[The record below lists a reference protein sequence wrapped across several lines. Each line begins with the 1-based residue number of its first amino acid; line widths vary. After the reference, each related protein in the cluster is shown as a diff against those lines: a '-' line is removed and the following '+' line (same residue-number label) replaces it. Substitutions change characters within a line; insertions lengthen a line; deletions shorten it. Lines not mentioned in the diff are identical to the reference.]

1 MSDPKTVSP
10 YFCLPLLE
18 DALPD
23 SGGAAPDSFQLPA
36 SFPAEILDEE
46 QLEAVAGWFDSWVA
60 DLLHSMRLALLGKP
74 GADLLHSM
82 RLALLGKPGTPAD
95 LAHLHQHAT
104 VLAHLLRLHPAA
116 EATITELATT
126 LGVSRRTLFYVR
138 DSVLA
143 HIRPALAG
151 TIARKCAVA
160 NFYAQLATI
169 GTLDAAT
176 ITQLD
181 ARTIL
186 VPFKH
191 AVHCAHRFATVRQLA
206 SLPAVASVKE
216 TLTTTGKN
224 AVQIAI
230 K

>member
-23 SGGAAPDSFQLPA
+23 SGATAPDSFQLPA

-46 QLEAVAGWFDSWVA
+46 QLEAVAAWFDTWVA
-60 DLLHSMRLALLGKP
+60 DLLHSIRLALLGN
-74 GADLLHSM
+74 GA
-82 RLALLGKPGTPAD
+82 PAD
-95 LAHLHQHAT
+95 LPHLHQHAT

-116 EATITELATT
+116 EATITELATA
-126 LGVSRRTLFYVR
+126 LGCSRRTLFYVR

>member
-23 SGGAAPDSFQLPA
+23 TGTAAPAAFQLPA
-36 SFPAEILDEE
+36 SFPAELLDEE
-46 QLEAVAGWFDSWVA
+46 QLEAVAAWFDTWV
-60 DLLHSMRLALLGKP
+60 
-74 GADLLHSM
+74 ADLLHSM

-186 VPFKH
+186 ILFKPH
-191 AVHCAHRFATVRQLA
+191 VHCAHRFATVRQLA

>member
-23 SGGAAPDSFQLPA
+23 SGTATPDSFQLPA
-36 SFPAEILDEE
+36 SFPAELLDEE
-46 QLEAVAGWFDSWVA
+46 QLEAVAAWFDTWV
-60 DLLHSMRLALLGKP
+60 
-74 GADLLHSM
+74 ADLLHSM

-186 VPFKH
+186 VPFKPC
-191 AVHCAHRFATVRQLA
+191 VHCAHRFATVRQLA

>member
-23 SGGAAPDSFQLPA
+23 SGTAAPDSFQLPA
-36 SFPAEILDEE
+36 SFPAELLDEE
-46 QLEAVAGWFDSWVA
+46 QLEAVAAWFDTWV
-60 DLLHSMRLALLGKP
+60 
-74 GADLLHSM
+74 ADLLHSM

-186 VPFKH
+186 VPFKPC
-191 AVHCAHRFATVRQLA
+191 VHCAHRFATVRQLA

>member
-23 SGGAAPDSFQLPA
+23 SGTAAADSFQLPA
-36 SFPAEILDEE
+36 SFPAELLDEE
-46 QLEAVAGWFDSWVA
+46 QLEAVAAWFDTWVA
-60 DLLHSMRLALLGKP
+60 DI
-74 GADLLHSM
+74 LHSM

-116 EATITELATT
+116 EATITELATI

-186 VPFKH
+186 VPFKPH
-191 AVHCAHRFATVRQLA
+191 VHCAHRFATVRQLA

>member
-23 SGGAAPDSFQLPA
+23 SGTATPDSFQLPA
-36 SFPAEILDEE
+36 SFPAELLDEE
-46 QLEAVAGWFDSWVA
+46 QLEAVAAWFDTWVA
-60 DLLHSMRLALLGKP
+60 DI
-74 GADLLHSM
+74 LHSM

>member
-23 SGGAAPDSFQLPA
+23 SGTGTADSFQLPA
-36 SFPAEILDEE
+36 SFPAELLDEE
-46 QLEAVAGWFDSWVA
+46 QLEAVAGWFDTWVA
-60 DLLHSMRLALLGKP
+60 DLLHSIRLALLGN
-74 GADLLHSM
+74 GA
-82 RLALLGKPGTPAD
+82 PAD
-95 LAHLHQHAT
+95 LPHLHQHAT

-116 EATITELATT
+116 EATITELAAA

-151 TIARKCAVA
+151 AISRKCAVA

-186 VPFKH
+186 VPFKPC
-191 AVHCAHRFATVRQLA
+191 VHCAHRFATVRQLA
-206 SLPAVASVKE
+206 SLPAVVSVKE

>member
-23 SGGAAPDSFQLPA
+23 SGATTPDSFQLPA
-36 SFPAEILDEE
+36 SVPAEILDEE
-46 QLEAVAGWFDSWVA
+46 QLEAVAGWFDSWV
-60 DLLHSMRLALLGKP
+60 
-74 GADLLHSM
+74 ADLLHSM

-138 DSVLA
+138 DAVLA

>member
-23 SGGAAPDSFQLPA
+23 SGTATPDSFQLPA
-36 SFPAEILDEE
+36 SFPAELLDEE
-46 QLEAVAGWFDSWVA
+46 QLEAVAAWFDTWV
-60 DLLHSMRLALLGKP
+60 
-74 GADLLHSM
+74 ADLLHSM

-224 AVQIAI
+224 AVQITI

>member
-23 SGGAAPDSFQLPA
+23 SGATAPDSFQLPA
-36 SFPAEILDEE
+36 SFPAELLDEE
-46 QLEAVAGWFDSWVA
+46 QLEAVATWFDSWV
-60 DLLHSMRLALLGKP
+60 
-74 GADLLHSM
+74 ADLLHSM

-138 DSVLA
+138 DAVLA

>member
-23 SGGAAPDSFQLPA
+23 SGTATPDSFQLPA

-46 QLEAVAGWFDSWVA
+46 QLEAVAAWFDTWV
-60 DLLHSMRLALLGKP
+60 
-74 GADLLHSM
+74 ADLLHSM

-116 EATITELATT
+116 ESTITELATT

-176 ITQLD
+176 ITQLLTKGKTELIKDFTSHKSGKKFD
-181 ARTIL
+181 AYL
-186 VPFKH
+186 V
-191 AVHCAHRFATVRQLA
+191 LNA
-206 SLPAVASVKE
+206 S
-216 TLTTTGKN
+216 TGRVSYEFPPRK
-224 AVQIAI
+224 
-230 K
+230 

>member
-23 SGGAAPDSFQLPA
+23 SGTAADSFQLPA
-36 SFPAEILDEE
+36 SFPAELLDEE
-46 QLEAVAGWFDSWVA
+46 QLEAVAAWFDAWV
-60 DLLHSMRLALLGKP
+60 
-74 GADLLHSM
+74 ADLLHSM

-186 VPFKH
+186 VSFKPC
-191 AVHCAHRFATVRQLA
+191 VHCAHRFATVRQLA

>member
-23 SGGAAPDSFQLPA
+23 SGTATPDSFQLPA
-36 SFPAEILDEE
+36 SFPAELLDEE
-46 QLEAVAGWFDSWVA
+46 QLEAVAAWFDTWV
-60 DLLHSMRLALLGKP
+60 
-74 GADLLHSM
+74 ADLLHSM

-186 VPFKH
+186 VPFKPH
-191 AVHCAHRFATVRQLA
+191 VHCAHRFATVRQLA

>member
-23 SGGAAPDSFQLPA
+23 SGTAADSFQLPA
-36 SFPAEILDEE
+36 SFPAELLDEE
-46 QLEAVAGWFDSWVA
+46 QLEAVAAWFDSWVA
-60 DLLHSMRLALLGKP
+60 DILHSMRLALLGKP
-74 GADLLHSM
+74 GA
-82 RLALLGKPGTPAD
+82 PAD

-186 VPFKH
+186 VPFKPH
-191 AVHCAHRFATVRQLA
+191 VHCAHRFATVRQLA

>member
-23 SGGAAPDSFQLPA
+23 SGTATPDSFQLPA
-36 SFPAEILDEE
+36 SFPAELLDEE
-46 QLEAVAGWFDSWVA
+46 QLEAVAAWFDTWV
-60 DLLHSMRLALLGKP
+60 
-74 GADLLHSM
+74 ADLLHSM

-186 VPFKH
+186 VPFKPH
-191 AVHCAHRFATVRQLA
+191 VHCAHRFATVRQLA

-224 AVQIAI
+224 AVQITI

>member
-23 SGGAAPDSFQLPA
+23 SGTATADSFQLPA
-36 SFPAEILDEE
+36 SFPAELLDEE
-46 QLEAVAGWFDSWVA
+46 QLEAVAAWFDTWV
-60 DLLHSMRLALLGKP
+60 
-74 GADLLHSM
+74 ADLLHSM

-186 VPFKH
+186 VPFKP

-224 AVQIAI
+224 AVQITI

>member
-23 SGGAAPDSFQLPA
+23 SGATAPDSFQLPA

-46 QLEAVAGWFDSWVA
+46 QLEAVAAWFDTWV
-60 DLLHSMRLALLGKP
+60 
-74 GADLLHSM
+74 ADLLHSM

-95 LAHLHQHAT
+95 LPHLHQHAT

-151 TIARKCAVA
+151 AIARKCAVA

-186 VPFKH
+186 VPFKPC
-191 AVHCAHRFATVRQLA
+191 VHCAHRFATVRQLA

-224 AVQIAI
+224 AVQISI

>member
-23 SGGAAPDSFQLPA
+23 SGTATADSFQLPA
-36 SFPAEILDEE
+36 SFPAELLDEE
-46 QLEAVAGWFDSWVA
+46 QLEAVAAWFDTWVA
-60 DLLHSMRLALLGKP
+60 DLLHSMRLALLGK
-74 GADLLHSM
+74 H
-82 RLALLGKPGTPAD
+82 GTPAD

-186 VPFKH
+186 VPFKPH
-191 AVHCAHRFATVRQLA
+191 VHCAHRFATVRQLA

>member
-23 SGGAAPDSFQLPA
+23 SGTATPDAFRLPA
-36 SFPAEILDEE
+36 SFPAELLDEE
-46 QLEAVAGWFDSWVA
+46 QLEAVSAWFDSWVA
-60 DLLHSMRLALLGKP
+60 DLLHSMRLALI
-74 GADLLHSM
+74 
-82 RLALLGKPGTPAD
+82 GKPGTPAD

-138 DSVLA
+138 DAVLE

-176 ITQLD
+176 ITQMD

-186 VPFKH
+186 VPFKPC
-191 AVHCAHRFATVRQLA
+191 VHCAHRFATVRQLA

-216 TLTTTGKN
+216 TTTTTGKN
-224 AVQIAI
+224 AVQITI

>member
-23 SGGAAPDSFQLPA
+23 PGTATADSFQLPA
-36 SFPAEILDEE
+36 SFPAELLDEE
-46 QLEAVAGWFDSWVA
+46 QLEAVAAWFDTWV
-60 DLLHSMRLALLGKP
+60 
-74 GADLLHSM
+74 ADLLHSM

-186 VPFKH
+186 VPFKPH
-191 AVHCAHRFATVRQLA
+191 VHCAHRFATVRQLA

>member
-1 MSDPKTVSP
+1 MSDPKSVSP

-23 SGGAAPDSFQLPA
+23 AGGGAPDAFRLPQ
-36 SFPAEILDEE
+36 SFPAELLNEE
-46 QLEAVAGWFDSWVA
+46 QLEAVAEWFDRWVA
-60 DLLHSMRLALLGKP
+60 DLLHSIRLALIGN
-74 GADLLHSM
+74 GA
-82 RLALLGKPGTPAD
+82 PAD
-95 LAHLHQHAT
+95 LPHLHRHAT
-104 VLAHLLRLHPAA
+104 VLCHLLRLHPAA
-116 EATITELATT
+116 EGSLTELATA
-126 LGVSRRTLFYVR
+126 LGCSRRTLFYVQ
-138 DSVLA
+138 DAVLA
-143 HIRPALAG
+143 HVRPAMAR
-151 TIARKCAVA
+151 TIGRKCAES

-169 GTLDAAT
+169 GTLDAAA
-176 ITQLD
+176 ITQMD

-186 VPFKH
+186 IPFKRG
-191 AVHCAHRFATVRQLA
+191 VHCAHRFATVRQIA

>member
-23 SGGAAPDSFQLPA
+23 SGTATADSFQLPA
-36 SFPAEILDEE
+36 SFPAELLDEE
-46 QLEAVAGWFDSWVA
+46 QLEAVAAWFDTWV
-60 DLLHSMRLALLGKP
+60 
-74 GADLLHSM
+74 ADLLHSM

-116 EATITELATT
+116 EATITELAAT

-160 NFYAQLATI
+160 NFSAQLATI

-176 ITQLD
+176 TTQLH
-181 ARTIL
+181 ARTIP
-186 VPFKH
+186 VPFKPH
-191 AVHCAHRFATVRQLA
+191 VYCAHRFATVRQLA

>member
-23 SGGAAPDSFQLPA
+23 SGTATTPDSFQLPA
-36 SFPAEILDEE
+36 SFPAELLDEE
-46 QLEAVAGWFDSWVA
+46 QLEAVAAWFDTWV
-60 DLLHSMRLALLGKP
+60 
-74 GADLLHSM
+74 ADLLHSM

-95 LAHLHQHAT
+95 LPHLHQHAT

-186 VPFKH
+186 VPFKPH
-191 AVHCAHRFATVRQLA
+191 VHCAHRFATVRQLA

-224 AVQIAI
+224 AVQITI

>member
-1 MSDPKTVSP
+1 MSDPKTISP

-23 SGGAAPDSFQLPA
+23 SGAAAPDSFRLPA
-36 SFPAEILDEE
+36 SFPAELLDEE
-46 QLEAVAGWFDSWVA
+46 QLEAVAAWFDSWV
-60 DLLHSMRLALLGKP
+60 
-74 GADLLHSM
+74 ADLLHSM

-116 EATITELATT
+116 ESTITELATT
-126 LGVSRRTLFYVR
+126 IGVSRRTLFYVR

-186 VPFKH
+186 VPFKPC
-191 AVHCAHRFATVRQLA
+191 VHCAHRFATVRQLA
-206 SLPAVASVKE
+206 GLPAVASVKE

>member
-23 SGGAAPDSFQLPA
+23 SGTATADSFQLPA
-36 SFPAEILDEE
+36 SFPAELLDEE
-46 QLEAVAGWFDSWVA
+46 QLEAVVAWFDTWV
-60 DLLHSMRLALLGKP
+60 
-74 GADLLHSM
+74 ADLLHSM

-186 VPFKH
+186 VPFKPH
-191 AVHCAHRFATVRQLA
+191 VHCAHRFATVRQLA

>member
-1 MSDPKTVSP
+1 MSAPKTVSP

-23 SGGAAPDSFQLPA
+23 PGATPDSFQLPA

-46 QLEAVAGWFDSWVA
+46 QLEAVAAWFDTWVA

-74 GADLLHSM
+74 GTSADL
-82 RLALLGKPGTPAD
+82 P
-95 LAHLHQHAT
+95 HLHQHAT

-116 EATITELATT
+116 EATITELATA
-126 LGVSRRTLFYVR
+126 LGCSRRTLFYVR

-151 TIARKCAVA
+151 TISRKCAVA

-186 VPFKH
+186 VPFKPC
-191 AVHCAHRFATVRQLA
+191 VHCAHRFATVRQLA

>member
-23 SGGAAPDSFQLPA
+23 SGTAAPDSFQLPA
-36 SFPAEILDEE
+36 SFPAELLDEE
-46 QLEAVAGWFDSWVA
+46 QLEAVAAWFDSWVA
-60 DLLHSMRLALLGKP
+60 DILHSMRLT
-74 GADLLHSM
+74 
-82 RLALLGKPGTPAD
+82 LLGKPGTPAD

-186 VPFKH
+186 VPFKPC
-191 AVHCAHRFATVRQLA
+191 VHCAHRFATVRQLA
-206 SLPAVASVKE
+206 SLPAVVSVKE

-224 AVQIAI
+224 AVQITL

>member
-23 SGGAAPDSFQLPA
+23 SGTATPDSFRLPA
-36 SFPAEILDEE
+36 SFPAELLDEE
-46 QLEAVAGWFDSWVA
+46 QLEAVAAWFDNWV
-60 DLLHSMRLALLGKP
+60 
-74 GADLLHSM
+74 ADLLHSM

-95 LAHLHQHAT
+95 LPHLHQHAT

-186 VPFKH
+186 VPFKPC
-191 AVHCAHRFATVRQLA
+191 VHCAHRFATVRQLA

>member
-23 SGGAAPDSFQLPA
+23 SGTAADSFQLPA
-36 SFPAEILDEE
+36 SFPAELLDEE
-46 QLEAVAGWFDSWVA
+46 QLEAMAAWFDTWV
-60 DLLHSMRLALLGKP
+60 
-74 GADLLHSM
+74 ADLLHSM

-186 VPFKH
+186 VPFKP

>member
-23 SGGAAPDSFQLPA
+23 SGTATPDSFRLPA
-36 SFPAEILDEE
+36 SFPAELLDEE
-46 QLEAVAGWFDSWVA
+46 QLEAVAAWFDNWV
-60 DLLHSMRLALLGKP
+60 
-74 GADLLHSM
+74 ADLLHSM

-95 LAHLHQHAT
+95 LPHLHQHAT

-116 EATITELATT
+116 EATITELATA

-138 DSVLA
+138 DAVLA

-186 VPFKH
+186 VPFKPC
-191 AVHCAHRFATVRQLA
+191 VHCAHRFATVRQLTG
-206 SLPAVASVKE
+206 LPAVASVKE

-224 AVQIAI
+224 AVQITI

>member
-23 SGGAAPDSFQLPA
+23 SGTATADSFQLPA
-36 SFPAEILDEE
+36 SFPAELLDEE
-46 QLEAVAGWFDSWVA
+46 QLEAVAAWFDTWVA
-60 DLLHSMRLALLGKP
+60 DI
-74 GADLLHSM
+74 LHSM

-116 EATITELATT
+116 ESTITELATT

-138 DSVLA
+138 DAVLA

-186 VPFKH
+186 VPFKPC
-191 AVHCAHRFATVRQLA
+191 VHCAHRFATVRQLA

>member
-23 SGGAAPDSFQLPA
+23 SGTATPDSFQLPA
-36 SFPAEILDEE
+36 SVPAELLDEE
-46 QLEAVAGWFDSWVA
+46 QLEAVAAWFDTWV
-60 DLLHSMRLALLGKP
+60 
-74 GADLLHSM
+74 ADLLHSM

-169 GTLDAAT
+169 GALDAAT

-186 VPFKH
+186 VPFKPC
-191 AVHCAHRFATVRQLA
+191 VHCAHRFATVRQLA

-224 AVQIAI
+224 AVQITI

>member
-23 SGGAAPDSFQLPA
+23 SGTATPDSFQLPA
-36 SFPAEILDEE
+36 SFPAELLDEE
-46 QLEAVAGWFDSWVA
+46 QLEAVAAWFDTWVA
-60 DLLHSMRLALLGKP
+60 DI
-74 GADLLHSM
+74 LHSM

-151 TIARKCAVA
+151 TIARTCAVA

-186 VPFKH
+186 VPFKPH
-191 AVHCAHRFATVRQLA
+191 VHCAHRFATVRQLA

-216 TLTTTGKN
+216 NLTTTGKN

>member
-23 SGGAAPDSFQLPA
+23 TGAAAPDSFQLPT
-36 SFPAEILDEE
+36 SFPAELLDEE
-46 QLEAVAGWFDSWVA
+46 QLEAVAAWFDAWVA
-60 DLLHSMRLALLGKP
+60 DLLHSMRLALLGK
-74 GADLLHSM
+74 S
-82 RLALLGKPGTPAD
+82 GTPAD

-169 GTLDAAT
+169 GTLDAAA

-206 SLPAVASVKE
+206 ALPAVTSVKE
-216 TLTTTGKN
+216 SLTTTKQN
-224 AVQIAI
+224 AVQITL

>member
-1 MSDPKTVSP
+1 MSDSKTVSP

-23 SGGAAPDSFQLPA
+23 SGTAAPDSFQLPA
-36 SFPAEILDEE
+36 SFPAELLDEE
-46 QLEAVAGWFDSWVA
+46 QLEAVAAWFDTWVA
-60 DLLHSMRLALLGKP
+60 DI
-74 GADLLHSM
+74 LHSM

-186 VPFKH
+186 VPFKP

>member
-23 SGGAAPDSFQLPA
+23 SGTATPDSFQLPA
-36 SFPAEILDEE
+36 SFPAELLDEE
-46 QLEAVAGWFDSWVA
+46 QLEAVAAWFDTWV
-60 DLLHSMRLALLGKP
+60 
-74 GADLLHSM
+74 ADLLHSM

-169 GTLDAAT
+169 GTLNAAT

-186 VPFKH
+186 VPFKPC
-191 AVHCAHRFATVRQLA
+191 VHCAHRFATVRQLA

-216 TLTTTGKN
+216 TLTTTSKN
-224 AVQIAI
+224 AVQITI

>member
-23 SGGAAPDSFQLPA
+23 SGTTAADSFQLPA
-36 SFPAEILDEE
+36 SFPAELLDEE
-46 QLEAVAGWFDSWVA
+46 QLEAVAAWFDTWV
-60 DLLHSMRLALLGKP
+60 
-74 GADLLHSM
+74 ADLLHSM

-143 HIRPALAG
+143 HIRPAIAG

-186 VPFKH
+186 VPFKPH
-191 AVHCAHRFATVRQLA
+191 VHCAHRFATVRQLA